1 MQKVSSV
8 LQENIDYIKDYF
20 ENSADL
26 YCKNLTVAGSNCC
39 VCMCEDLTDTVRLYD
54 I

>member
-1 MQKVSSV
+1 MRKVSSV

-26 YCKNLTVAGSNCC
+26 YCKNLTVVGNDCC
-39 VCMCEDLTDTVRLYD
+39 DCMIC